1 VGGVSRSNDGVP
13 APKAAPGPFRD
24 FPGRVGH
31 LYEPSVWSEPPGKK
45 AALRLAN
52 ASSLQQRAACRGSLT
67 STQQPHSARRRTTPA
82 SSLRTLAAIWTRCWS
97 CRSCIATGPTSH
109 SSSSMASWSAFGLAT
124 IPPSGR
130 GARWSRSAR
139 GCRASAKPTCVCLR
153 RRSAFW
159 LTLARLDSC
168 LQHTQFQGTEP
179 GRLVPRLPAS
189 IPGVGAR
196 WRRIHLRPRVQGV
209 SGPSCG
215 GCRHSACGACSP
227 ATRCQAHVTI
237 RDAGTVVKM
246 YLSHLLSY
254 FFLWSG
260 CAAQTTPRRLP
271 YVTLDDEMEA
281 LPGDGAGGRRR
292 RAGLLTYD
300 CCIVVTPQ
308 ALSGAP
314 VCAEHFQEIFP
325 RNECTRTSVV
335 LDDDEHRLSSETQG
349 AAPEQAS
356 AVALRCH
363 KDALTRAS

>member
-1 VGGVSRSNDGVP
+1 MSLVCGVSRL
-13 APKAAPGPFRD
+13 
-24 FPGRVGH
+24 GRRG
-31 LYEPSVWSEPPGKK
+31 
-45 AALRLAN
+45 ALRLAN

-97 CRSCIATGPTSH
+97 CRSCIATGQTFQ

-139 GCRASAKPTCVCLR
+139 GCRASAKPICVCPR

-168 LQHTQFQGTEP
+168 LQHTQFQGHKP
-179 GRLVPRLPAS
+179 GRLIPRLPAS

-227 ATRCQAHVTI
+227 ATRRQAHITI
-237 RDAGTVVKM
+237 RDAGTGVKM
-246 YLSHLLSY
+246 DPGRLSY
-254 FFLWSG
+254 PPPRPAG
-260 CAAQTTPRRLP
+260 MRRTNHAAPPVL
-271 YVTLDDEMEA
+271 LDAAMMKWTRCR
-281 LPGDGAGGRRR
+281 RRR
-292 RAGLLTYD
+292 RAGGVT
-300 CCIVVTPQ
+300 IVV
-308 ALSGAP
+308 L
-314 VCAEHFQEIFP
+314 
-325 RNECTRTSVV
+325 
-335 LDDDEHRLSSETQG
+335 
-349 AAPEQAS
+349 
-356 AVALRCH
+356 
-363 KDALTRAS
+363 